1 MSQFLGFAIPG
12 IPFGCTYAI
21 VAVGLVLTYQ
31 ATGVFNFAFGAQA
44 YTSAFIY
51 TRLVENDHMPIWLAF
66 VISVVILAPA
76 LGQIF
81 DRVLFRKIPNT
92 NTTAKLV
99 MGISLFVGIP
109 ALLPVIFGSQDLYN
123 SPSILFNPDTVYFR
137 VFDTPINGIDASS
150 VVITAVV
157 LIALVVLMRFTSL
170 GLQMRGAVES
180 RRLVQLDGVNSG
192 KVVAIAWA
200 VSSLLAGLAGVML
213 APSYG
218 QLQADDYATLLVA
231 AFAAAAWAALR
242 SMPIAALVG
251 ILMGVAGN
259 VLQGY
264 LPSSSTLSAA
274 ALPSLPFIV
283 LVGALLFVPELR
295 SLDDTKDPLASVDPP
310 APPTAVAAR
319 APQLT
324 RIIRPAWYV
333 LIAVFAI
340 SMLTWIPETWE
351 SVFNAGLAYSTIFLS
366 ITLITG
372 MGGQLSL
379 CQATLAGVG
388 AFTAAQLANHIG
400 LNLLLGAL
408 AGAALAGIVAVILA
422 LASLRL
428 KGLGLALMT
437 IAAALFFDNS
447 VFTQGTVSNGQALSV
462 QSKWI
467 GLGIFNPNGHSLF
480 ILEVVVLAV
489 CTIGVLLVRKGTV
502 GQYLSAMRGSETAAA
517 GMGINLT
524 WQRVMIFALSGVV
537 AGIGGTMLIIQQQSV
552 NAEQF
557 NYQLSLAFV
566 VIVVTTGVGTVEGA
580 IQAGISFMVI
590 EQLLTLLPARFG
602 GDSLVFVLFAAGAL
616 QYANHPE
623 GILEFQK
630 RRWTLKI
637 EQLIWRDRTS
647 SSARIGRARV
657 GAAESARPSNRPAGP
672 MPAAAR
678 WRIACSL
685 SPRRR
690 STMASGTPLLDIQG
704 VSKSF
709 GGIAAVNH
717 MTFSVES
724 GRERGPGR
732 SQRGRQDDPVQ
743 LRLRAAAGRGG
754 SGGAGRDPHR
764 AVARLPAGPAGHRAH
779 LPAGRGLPRHERPG
793 APAGRRA
800 GPTRRRTAV
809 ARPVQPQ
816 PDRSGMSSSGSM
828 PSSTSSASATGPT
841 PRSAPSDWDRAGWSS
856 WPGPSSPIR

>member
-1 MSQFLGFAIPG
+1 VSHFLGFAIPG

-51 TRLVENDHMPIWLAF
+51 TRLVENDHLPIWLAF
-66 VISVVILAPA
+66 LISVVILAPA
-76 LGQIF
+76 LGLIF
-81 DRVLFRKIPNT
+81 DRLLFRKIPNT
-92 NTTAKLV
+92 NTTAKLI

-109 ALLPVIFGSQDLYN
+109 AILPVIFGSQDLYN

-137 VFDTPINGIDASS
+137 VFDTPINGIDVSS
-150 VVITAVV
+150 VVITAAV

-192 KVVAIAWA
+192 KVVATAWA

-259 VLQGY
+259 LLQGY
-264 LPSSSTLSAA
+264 LPASSTLSAA

-283 LVGALLFVPELR
+283 LVGALLFVPGMR

-310 APPTAVAAR
+310 TPPTAVAAR
-319 APQLT
+319 APQLS

-333 LIAVFAI
+333 LIAVFAV

-408 AGAALAGIVAVILA
+408 AGAVLAGIVAVILA

-447 VFTQGTVSNGQALSV
+447 VFTQGTVSNGEALSV

-480 ILEVVVLAV
+480 ILEVAVLAI

-637 EQLIWRDRTS
+637 EQLIWRDGKS
-647 SSARIGRARV
+647 SSA
-657 GAAESARPSNRPAGP
+657 
-672 MPAAAR
+672 
-678 WRIACSL
+678 
-685 SPRRR
+685 
-690 STMASGTPLLDIQG
+690 T
-704 VSKSF
+704 
-709 GGIAAVNH
+709 
-717 MTFSVES
+717 
-724 GRERGPGR
+724 
-732 SQRGRQDDPVQ
+732 
-743 LRLRAAAGRGG
+743 G
-754 SGGAGRDPHR
+754 SGG
-764 AVARLPAGPAGHRAH
+764 
-779 LPAGRGLPRHERPG
+779 PG
-793 APAGRRA
+793 WG
-800 GPTRRRTAV
+800 GGV
-809 ARPVQPQ
+809 
-816 PDRSGMSSSGSM
+816 
-828 PSSTSSASATGPT
+828 
-841 PRSAPSDWDRAGWSS
+841 SAPNGPPSPDGSGGVATPVLS
-856 WPGPSSPIR
+856 PGSG

>member
-1 MSQFLGFAIPG
+1 VSHFLGFAIPG
-12 IPFGCTYAI
+12 IPYGCTYAI

-51 TRLVENDHMPIWLAF
+51 TKLVQNDHMPIWLAF
-66 VISVVILAPA
+66 LISVVILAPL
-76 LGQIF
+76 LGLAF
-81 DRVLFRKIPNT
+81 DRYLFRKIPST

-109 ALLPVIFGSQDLYN
+109 ALLPVIFGSENLYN

-137 VFDTPINGIDASS
+137 VLGAPINGIYASS
-150 VVITAVV
+150 VVITAAV

-192 KVVAIAWA
+192 KVVATAWA
-200 VSSLLAGLAGVML
+200 ISSLLAGLAGVML
-213 APSYG
+213 APIYG
-218 QLQADDYATLLVA
+218 QLQANDYATLLVA
-231 AFAAAAWAALR
+231 AFAAAAWASLR

-283 LVGALLFVPELR
+283 LVGALLFVPGMR
-295 SLDDTKDPLASVDPP
+295 SLDDTKDPMASVDPP
-310 APPTAVAAR
+310 APPTAAVAR
-319 APQLT
+319 APQLS

-388 AFTAAQLANHIG
+388 AFTAAQLANHLG

-408 AGAALAGIVAVILA
+408 VGAVLAGIVAVILA

-462 QSKWI
+462 ESKWI

-480 ILEVVVLAV
+480 ILEVAVLAI
-489 CTIGVLLVRKGTV
+489 CTVGVLLVRKGTV

-590 EQLLTLLPARFG
+590 EQLLTLLPPRFG

-637 EQLIWRDRTS
+637 EQLIWHDGES
-647 SSARIGRARV
+647 SS
-657 GAAESARPSNRPAGP
+657 P
-672 MPAAAR
+672 
-678 WRIACSL
+678 
-685 SPRRR
+685 
-690 STMASGTPLLDIQG
+690 T
-704 VSKSF
+704 
-709 GGIAAVNH
+709 
-717 MTFSVES
+717 
-724 GRERGPGR
+724 
-732 SQRGRQDDPVQ
+732 
-743 LRLRAAAGRGG
+743 G
-754 SGGAGRDPHR
+754 SGG
-764 AVARLPAGPAGHRAH
+764 
-779 LPAGRGLPRHERPG
+779 PG
-793 APAGRRA
+793 GGGGVMAPN
-800 GPTRRRTAV
+800 
-809 ARPVQPQ
+809 
-816 PDRSGMSSSGSM
+816 
-828 PSSTSSASATGPT
+828 
-841 PRSAPSDWDRAGWSS
+841 APSRPDGSGGLATPVLS
-856 WPGPSSPIR
+856 PGSG

>member
-1 MSQFLGFAIPG
+1 VTQFLGFAIPG

-51 TRLVENDHMPIWLAF
+51 TRLVENDHLPIWLAF
-66 VISVVILAPA
+66 LISVVILAPL
-76 LGQIF
+76 LGLAF
-81 DRVLFRKIPNT
+81 DRYLFRKIPNT

-192 KVVAIAWA
+192 KVVATAWA

-264 LPSSSTLSAA
+264 LPASSTLSAA

-283 LVGALLFVPELR
+283 LVGALLFVPGMR

-310 APPTAVAAR
+310 TPPTAVAAR

-408 AGAALAGIVAVILA
+408 AGAVLAGIVAVILA

-480 ILEVVVLAV
+480 ILEVVVLAI

-590 EQLLTLLPARFG
+590 EQLLTLLPPRFG

-637 EQLIWRDRTS
+637 EQLIWRGDKS
-647 SSARIGRARV
+647 SSA
-657 GAAESARPSNRPAGP
+657 
-672 MPAAAR
+672 
-678 WRIACSL
+678 
-685 SPRRR
+685 
-690 STMASGTPLLDIQG
+690 T
-704 VSKSF
+704 
-709 GGIAAVNH
+709 
-717 MTFSVES
+717 
-724 GRERGPGR
+724 
-732 SQRGRQDDPVQ
+732 
-743 LRLRAAAGRGG
+743 G
-754 SGGAGRDPHR
+754 SGGPDWG
-764 AVARLPAGPAGHRAH
+764 GG
-779 LPAGRGLPRHERPG
+779 G
-793 APAGRRA
+793 A
-800 GPTRRRTAV
+800 
-809 ARPVQPQ
+809 
-816 PDRSGMSSSGSM
+816 
-828 PSSTSSASATGPT
+828 
-841 PRSAPSDWDRAGWSS
+841 APNA
-856 WPGPSSPIR
+856 PSSPDAGGGLGTPVLSPGSG

>member
-51 TRLVENDHMPIWLAF
+51 TRLVENDNLPIWLAF
-66 VISVVILAPA
+66 LISVVILAPA
-76 LGQIF
+76 LGLIF
-81 DRVLFRKIPNT
+81 DRLLFRKIPNT

-150 VVITAVV
+150 VVITAAV

-192 KVVAIAWA
+192 KVVATAWA

-259 VLQGY
+259 LLQGY
-264 LPSSSTLSAA
+264 LPASSTLSAA
-274 ALPSLPFIV
+274 AIPSLPFIV
-283 LVGALLFVPELR
+283 LVGALLFVPGMR

-310 APPTAVAAR
+310 TPPTAVAAR

-408 AGAALAGIVAVILA
+408 AGAVLAGIVAVILA

-480 ILEVVVLAV
+480 ILEVVVLAI

-637 EQLIWRDRTS
+637 ERLIWRGSKS
-647 SSARIGRARV
+647 SSA
-657 GAAESARPSNRPAGP
+657 S
-672 MPAAAR
+672 
-678 WRIACSL
+678 
-685 SPRRR
+685 
-690 STMASGTPLLDIQG
+690 
-704 VSKSF
+704 
-709 GGIAAVNH
+709 
-717 MTFSVES
+717 
-724 GRERGPGR
+724 
-732 SQRGRQDDPVQ
+732 
-743 LRLRAAAGRGG
+743 G
-754 SGGAGRDPHR
+754 SGG
-764 AVARLPAGPAGHRAH
+764 
-779 LPAGRGLPRHERPG
+779 PG
-793 APAGRRA
+793 WG
-800 GPTRRRTAV
+800 GGV
-809 ARPVQPQ
+809 
-816 PDRSGMSSSGSM
+816 
-828 PSSTSSASATGPT
+828 
-841 PRSAPSDWDRAGWSS
+841 SAPD
-856 WPGPSSPIR
+856 GPSRPDAGGGVATPVLSPGSG